1 MADTGEPSNEQIR
14 EHNVKL
20 VYEIDRQ
27 SNYLVQSA
35 RNLVEA
41 IAPQIETTYGN
52 LGTECV
58 DQLRKQVD
66 DATEIV
72 KTATLVYKNAFN
84 NSESTLEAELEFAKT
99 HRDALCAYLK
109 FKFTLQDDETGDRE
123 LTLFSLCE
131 DPLFTP
137 QQQTVNAFMKTLQ
150 VLQSLETTE
159 DADSS
164 SATLESPDD
173 QPNTTGNVVNY
184 FDNSIATTSRGD
196 DFQLSPASGSN
207 QLVPRRSSVAN
218 GSVQSISRSQSPKWV
233 GSFSR
238 TKPAGVW
245 FGSET
250 TPRLVSA
257 AERQSGPEI
266 ARAAVAVSG
275 LVSVICSPE
284 DAAKF
289 STRGELVFVNPGR
302 NVPFDTTTPAQ
313 YASAND
319 VATPLVAQQSHQEL
333 VVMGAGMA
341 GPGTVADPA
350 GSPKD
355 PAPWGIPEGAPVVF
369 APVPLEPAGDG
380 MLPPMA
386 VRGAYH
392 PGDPAGS
399 GATPFAVL
407 GLESAASSR
416 LSHAMLRRVT
426 LGTYCGKNE
435 RGSGILVDLGVCVV

>member
-1 MADTGEPSNEQIR
+1 MEPDSR
-14 EHNVKL
+14 DDR
-20 VYEIDRQ
+20 EIDIIKEVEEIDKLCT
-27 SNYLVQSA
+27 NSA
-35 RNLVEA
+35 ALANKIVTDIGPRLREK
-41 IAPQIETTYGN
+41 YGR
-52 LGTECV
+52 LGDECV
-58 DQLRKQVD
+58 DQMEDAVKKLKKKTQKYSERYRAVIQSD
-66 DATEIV
+66 DKIT
-72 KTATLVYKNAFN
+72 NAFLEIAYRYMKECCSLLN
-84 NSESTLEAELEFAKT
+84 FSFELNETDYTLFTLCKDGEPGYVSTVISAFEDSAKTLDTIRETRVANFLEEVVPMSNTTSESDVSSKAERRVNEEFVRALKT
-99 HRDALCAYLK
+99 KGPWL
-109 FKFTLQDDETGDRE
+109 
-123 LTLFSLCE
+123 
-131 DPLFTP
+131 
-137 QQQTVNAFMKTLQ
+137 
-150 VLQSLETTE
+150 
-159 DADSS
+159 
-164 SATLESPDD
+164 
-173 QPNTTGNVVNY
+173 
-184 FDNSIATTSRGD
+184 
-196 DFQLSPASGSN
+196 
-207 QLVPRRSSVAN
+207 
-218 GSVQSISRSQSPKWV
+218 

-245 FGSET
+245 FASET

-266 ARAAVAVSG
+266 ARGAVAVSG

-289 STRGELVFVNPGR
+289 KTRGELVFVNPGR

-313 YASAND
+313 YASADD

-341 GPGTVADPA
+341 GPGTVADP
-350 GSPKD
+350 GWSPKD

-392 PGDPAGS
+392 PGNSVGS

-407 GLESAASSR
+407 GLESAASSQ
-416 LSHAMLRRVT
+416 LSDAMLRRVT

>member
-1 MADTGEPSNEQIR
+1 MATVARTEDELELIKQVEEINKQCIEAATFAKELVAEIGPRLKDEYGDLGE
-14 EHNVKL
+14 
-20 VYEIDRQ
+20 
-27 SNYLVQSA
+27 
-35 RNLVEA
+35 
-41 IAPQIETTYGN
+41 
-52 LGTECV
+52 ECV
-58 DQLRKQVD
+58 EQMEGIVTRIRRESQQYSNRYTTVINSQDPITDAFLKSAQKNKGSICELLNFTFELDGKQYDLFALCSEENHKDVAVSISAYANSRK
-66 DATEIV
+66 
-72 KTATLVYKNAFN
+72 TLSGLQGARVTNFLEEFESTSTTT
-84 NSESTLEAELEFAKT
+84 SES
-99 HRDALCAYLK
+99 
-109 FKFTLQDDETGDRE
+109 DETSEVERGVAETVAR
-123 LTLFSLCE
+123 L
-131 DPLFTP
+131 PKTP
-137 QQQTVNAFMKTLQ
+137 GPWL
-150 VLQSLETTE
+150 
-159 DADSS
+159 
-164 SATLESPDD
+164 
-173 QPNTTGNVVNY
+173 
-184 FDNSIATTSRGD
+184 
-196 DFQLSPASGSN
+196 
-207 QLVPRRSSVAN
+207 
-218 GSVQSISRSQSPKWV
+218 
-233 GSFSR
+233 GSFSW

-266 ARAAVAVSG
+266 ARGAVAVSG

-341 GPGTVADPA
+341 GPGTVADP
-350 GSPKD
+350 GWSPKD

-392 PGDPAGS
+392 PGDPADS

-407 GLESAASSR
+407 GLESAGSSQ
-416 LSHAMLRRVT
+416 LSDKMLRRVT

-435 RGSGILVDLGVCVV
+435 RGSGILVDLGACVV